1 VLNPRSILVIR
12 FSSIGDIVLTTS
24 PLQRL
29 RAAYPAARIDYFTL
43 SDFAPLL
50 EGHPAIDRVIQLD
63 RSTSFF
69 QLKRITRRLRST
81 GYDLIV
87 DFHNTLRSKIIRP
100 SMGSIPKVVF
110 HKPRLRRFLLFY
122 FHKNTF
128 PKDFGI
134 IRSLNQVIDPIA
146 KETAKYQT
154 KLVVSEVE
162 RISARESLLKRGV
175 KGSYICLIPGAAWPQ
190 KQWLAER
197 YGKLAREII
206 DTLSMDVII
215 LGTSKDEICDHI
227 TGYCKSVINM
237 RAVTSIR
244 ESMAIIS
251 SAALTVG
258 SDTGLCHIAE
268 ALGIRSVMILGPTA
282 RETGAG
288 HNLTGSAT
296 VEVKN
301 LHCRPCSQKGNRTCT
316 QKEQYCI
323 TRIDHQMVIKNVNEV
338 LAT

>member
-1 VLNPRSILVIR
+1 MLNPRSILVIR

-43 SDFAPLL
+43 SEFAPLL
-50 EGHPAIDRVIQLD
+50 EGYPAIDRVIQLD

-69 QLKRITRRLRST
+69 RLKRITRRLRST

-87 DFHNTLRSKIIRP
+87 DLHNTLRAKIIR
-100 SMGSIPKVVF
+100 SAMGSISSLVLK
-110 HKPRLRRFLLFY
+110 KPYLKRILLFY

-134 IRSLNQVIDPIA
+134 IRSLNQIIDPVVA
-146 KETAKYQT
+146 GTNKYPT
-154 KLVVSEVE
+154 KLFVSEVE
-162 RISARESLLKRGV
+162 RNSARESLLKRGV
-175 KGSYICLIPGAAWPQ
+175 KGRYLCFIPGAAWPQ
-190 KQWLAER
+190 KQWLAES

-227 TGYCKSVINM
+227 TGYCKSVTNM
-237 RAVTSIR
+237 RGATSIR

-251 SAALTVG
+251 SAILTVG
-258 SDTGLCHIAE
+258 SDTGLSHIAE
-268 ALGIRSVMILGPTA
+268 AVGIRSVMILGPTA

-288 HNLTGSAT
+288 HNLSGSAT

-323 TRIDHQMVIKNVNEV
+323 TRIDHQMVLKNVNEV